1 MHVAQIMKTDSGKDF
16 ALLKL
21 SFPKRPF
28 ILPFCLINRP
38 LAKVVLNDG
47 K

>member
-1 MHVAQIMKTDSGKDF
+1 MQYVLQFIQTKK
-16 ALLKL
+16 LLL
-21 SFPKRPF
+21 
-28 ILPFCLINRP
+28 ILDNFEHLLDAAYLIEEIIRP